1 MNDNSNLYI
10 AVVIPD
16 ITQDTDYLML
26 DFDQGNDHI
35 ADVGNEDAA
44 GFNVGSFYPTLPTG
58 YADFYWNGIWWVND
72 TVLHG
77 TGAMSYLNGNY
88 TYEFSKFLNSGDEQ
102 DINLSLGDTVGF
114 RIESRDG
121 SMSDWYRYPQN
132 TVDADTSR
140 WNEWAD
146 LIIYSASMP
155 NISVPSSIDL
165 GPVEVGNN
173 SSQTL
178 IVSNTGDADLNIGVI
193 TLSGGTEFNLED
205 NCSGKTIAPL
215 DGCDIQVTFS
225 PTSTGLKSATLNIPS
240 NDPDTP
246 NAVVSMSGNGIDTTP
261 PLSITNLHN
270 TTFAPSYINWTWN
283 DPPDSDFSHVMI
295 YIDGEFRINVSKG
308 TQFYNATGLS
318 PDTEYTI
325 STHTVDTSGNVN
337 MTWVYHTARTAASK
351 KPRITIHSPLNT
363 TYSTN
368 LIPLNVTADK
378 EISEWWY
385 NLNNTGNISFIPNT
399 TITAGERLNHLVVYA
414 NDTENNTGMAEVYF
428 TVDTIPPVLQFV
440 EPTPENNSIT
450 AQMHAIINITSNET
464 LNTCI
469 LFWNNTNITMDG
481 YDINWYYN
489 QSLEEGEHQYR
500 VCGNDTAN
508 NWNCSENRTITV
520 DRTPPLLLDL
530 LIDPPVPVV
539 NNTFNISFTVVED
552 NLENV
557 TANLTYPN
565 ETISSTDV
573 ASGFA
578 TFFAPEYGIYNLE
591 IIAKD
596 KAGNENNTSIVF
608 GAVIFIPNSSIFI
621 PNNTN
626 GTIISDPNVII
637 DVTSNKTDNG
647 TGILNITLS
656 PLPAGF
662 GLISINESISG
673 TEGIKYLNITSQ
685 LYNVTR
691 IRIEL
696 HYTDEEVSGIDERT
710 LAIFYWNGSN
720 WINCSEYSGKVIH
733 GVNSSIRDLKV
744 FEAGNNPDRNYAYAV
759 VNHTSNYGL
768 GGYKDS
774 DGDGIPDTKPSP
786 ARRRGGGGGGGG
798 FLLPPTPTPTAT
810 PTVTKPEIKIPIPAA
825 TPIATATPVKSPV
838 EVEET
843 RTVKPAPILWWQ
855 QPTGSIAIAV
865 IIVATLVVL
874 AYALRRK

>member
-1 MNDNSNLYI
+1 
-10 AVVIPD
+10 
-16 ITQDTDYLML
+16 
-26 DFDQGNDHI
+26 
-35 ADVGNEDAA
+35 
-44 GFNVGSFYPTLPTG
+44 
-58 YADFYWNGIWWVND
+58 
-72 TVLHG
+72 
-77 TGAMSYLNGNY
+77 
-88 TYEFSKFLNSGDEQ
+88 
-102 DINLSLGDTVGF
+102 
-114 RIESRDG
+114 
-121 SMSDWYRYPQN
+121 
-132 TVDADTSR
+132 
-140 WNEWAD
+140 
-146 LIIYSASMP
+146 
-155 NISVPSSIDL
+155 
-165 GPVEVGNN
+165 
-173 SSQTL
+173 
-178 IVSNTGDADLNIGVI
+178 
-193 TLSGGTEFNLED
+193 
-205 NCSGKTIAPL
+205 
-215 DGCDIQVTFS
+215 
-225 PTSTGLKSATLNIPS
+225 
-240 NDPDTP
+240 
-246 NAVVSMSGNGIDTTP
+246 
-261 PLSITNLHN
+261 
-270 TTFAPSYINWTWN
+270 
-283 DPPDSDFSHVMI
+283 
-295 YIDGEFRINVSKG
+295 
-308 TQFYNATGLS
+308 
-318 PDTEYTI
+318 
-325 STHTVDTSGNVN
+325 
-337 MTWVYHTARTAASK
+337 VYHTARTAASK

-378 EISEWWY
+378 EISGWWY
-385 NLNNTGNISFIPNT
+385 NLNNTGNIFFTPNI
-399 TITAGERLNHLVVYA
+399 TIIAGEGLNHLVVYA

-565 ETISSTDV
+565 ETIYSTNISPD
-573 ASGFA
+573 SA
-578 TFFAPEYGIYNLE
+578 TFFAPEFGVYNLE

-608 GAVIFIPNSSIFI
+608 GAVMFIPNSSIFI
-621 PNNTN
+621 PNNTDA
-626 GTIISDPNVII
+626 TVISDPNVVI
-637 DVTSNKTDNG
+637 VAKSNETFNG
-647 TGILNITLS
+647 TGTLNATVS
-656 PLPAGF
+656 PLPDGF
-662 GLISINESISG
+662 GLAAINQSTSG
-673 TEGIKYLNITSQ
+673 VDAGIKYLNITSN
-685 LYNVTR
+685 LHNITR

-774 DGDGIPDTKPSP
+774 DGDGIPDVIDQCDLEPENYNGYQDGDGCPDTKPSP

-838 EVEET
+838 EAEET

-855 QPTGSIAIAV
+855 QPTGTIVITAAI
-865 IIVATLVVL
+865 LVVIVL
-874 AYALRRK
+874 IFHLRRK